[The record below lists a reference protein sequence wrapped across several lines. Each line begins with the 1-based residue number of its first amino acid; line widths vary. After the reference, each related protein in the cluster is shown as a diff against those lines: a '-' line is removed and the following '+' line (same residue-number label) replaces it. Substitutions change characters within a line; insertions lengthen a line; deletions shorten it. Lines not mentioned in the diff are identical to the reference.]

1 VDDNCDV
8 NRNSR
13 FRAGRVHPERPAATL
28 LIRGDTVSAQW
39 KKQGDG
45 GSQSGVVASRNDRLG
60 DVNGA
65 IQKTR

>member
-1 VDDNCDV
+1 VDDNYDV
-8 NRNSR
+8 NGNSCS
-13 FRAGRVHPERPAATL
+13 RAGHVHPERPAATL
-28 LIRGDTVSAQW
+28 LIGGDTVSAQW

-60 DVNGA
+60 DVNRA